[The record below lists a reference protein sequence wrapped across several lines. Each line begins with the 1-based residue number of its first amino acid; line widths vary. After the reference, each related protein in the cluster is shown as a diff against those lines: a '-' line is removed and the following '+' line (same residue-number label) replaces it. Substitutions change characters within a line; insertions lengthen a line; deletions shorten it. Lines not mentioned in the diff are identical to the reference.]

1 MKKKN
6 LIVGIAIALCAILV
20 IVIGAL
26 WMKDSNK
33 KSEDGTAD
41 AKIETNADAENQE
54 VVSTMDELRAEEGFE
69 IETPYCTIYF
79 PTKWQEQVTVEKQE
93 GDVYTLQFF
102 GTVEG
107 KDTQHLFDL
116 QFGGTEGFALG
127 TLTTADG
134 NEVVISAAFAEDTM
148 DESWTEE
155 EKLTI
160 YAMQEDINYIIAK
173 LDETEGFKI
182 VQ

>member
-6 LIVGIAIALCAILV
+6 LIVGIAIVICMILV
-20 IVIGAL
+20 VVIGVL

-33 KSEDGTAD
+33 KSDEG
-41 AKIETNADAENQE
+41 KVETGNQE
-54 VVSTMDELRAEEGFE
+54 VISTMDELRTEDGFG

-79 PTKWQEQVTVEKQE
+79 PTKWQEQVTVDKQE
-93 GDVYTLQFF
+93 GDVYTLQFS

-107 KDTQHLFDL
+107 KDAQHLFDL

-127 TLTTADG
+127 TITTADG
-134 NEVVISAAFAEDTM
+134 NEVTISAVFAEDTM
-148 DESWTEE
+148 NESWTEE

-173 LDETEGFKI
+173 LEETEGFKNA
-182 VQ
+182 Q